1 MAKLRVIT
9 RWIIRLR
16 ARRRTREILLAV
28 ALTLAAVAFIVAA
41 VSGTDRHVQ
50 SPPESFPQ
58 SSHVQGGAPQG
69 DPEN

>member
-9 RWIIRLR
+9 RWIVRLR

-41 VSGTDRHVQ
+41 VSGTDRHAQSLPESHHVQ
-50 SPPESFPQ
+50 SGTP
-58 SSHVQGGAPQG
+58 HG
-69 DPEN
+69 DAEK